1 MTSQSAAAP
10 RARAAE
16 TCETVSGSPAA
27 AADQLRSG
35 RIAVVD
41 IGSNSIR
48 LVVFDKLDRAPSPVF
63 NERVLCGLGRG
74 LDETGR
80 LNDDG
85 VRLALTNLVRFARLA
100 RAMQVVR
107 LDMLA
112 TAAVRDAENGPQFV
126 ADVEY
131 QCDTKVT
138 VLSGMSEARLAAMG
152 VISSMPRATGAMGDL
167 GGGSLELVELK
178 GGRLGRA
185 VTLPLGPLRLQ
196 EVAGQ
201 SREAAQAEIDRHLD
215 QVDWLADCGDASF
228 FPVGG
233 AWRALARI
241 HMEQTQY
248 PLHVIHGYG
257 LPRRTAQDMARVVS
271 RLGPHSLSRIRGVS
285 KRRLETLP
293 YAALLLTRVLRR
305 IRPEQVTFSAFGL
318 REGHLYDLLDPETQR
333 HDPLIAAASELARV
347 EGRFGD
353 LGPEMRAWTD
363 RLFADESAEETRL
376 RTAAGHLAD
385 IAWRE
390 HPDYRAVQALYRILR
405 LPLLAIDHTERAFLA
420 YTAFIRYGGKPDAPD
435 AQTPRQLM
443 SERQARRAEI
453 LGNALRLGITV
464 SGGIGDLL
472 ARAALEWVG
481 EELMVRLPEDGSVA
495 TGDAMEKRLKG
506 LVKAIGAKGSSIR

>member
-1 MTSQSAAAP
+1 MPTADPAAP
-10 RARAAE
+10 LEGAPLQTSSMRSSAE
-16 TCETVSGSPAA
+16 MGGAPG
-27 AADQLRSG
+27 SG
-35 RIAVVD
+35 RVAVVD

-48 LVVFDKLDRAPSPVF
+48 LVVFDKLDRAANPVF

-74 LDETGR
+74 LNQTGR

-85 VRLALTNLVRFARLA
+85 VQLALTNLIRFARLA
-100 RAMQVVR
+100 RAMQVRR

-126 ADVEY
+126 ADVEHR
-131 QCDTKVT
+131 CGIKVT

-152 VISSMPRATGAMGDL
+152 VVSSMPDATGAMGDL
-167 GGGSLELVELK
+167 GGGSLELVQLHE
-178 GGRLGRA
+178 GRLGEA

-196 EVAGQ
+196 EVSNG
-201 SREAAQAEIDRHLD
+201 SREAALEEIDRQLD
-215 QVDWLADCGDASF
+215 QVDWLADCRDQNF

-248 PLHVIHGYG
+248 PLHVIHGYT
-257 LPRRTAQDMARVVS
+257 LQRQTAQDMTRVVS
-271 RLGPHSLSRIRGVS
+271 RLGTRSLSRIRGVS

-293 YAALLLTRVLRR
+293 YAALLLNRVLRK

-318 REGHLYDLLDPETQR
+318 REGHLYDLLDAETQR
-333 HDPLIAAASELARV
+333 QDPLLCAASELAAV

-353 LGPEMRAWTD
+353 LGAEMFVWTEP
-363 RLFADESAEETRL
+363 LFDKETPAERRL
-376 RTAAGHLAD
+376 RAAAGHLAD

-405 LPLLAIDHTERAFLA
+405 LPLLALDHTDRAFLA
-420 YTAFIRYGGKPDAPD
+420 YTAYVRYGGKADKPDAE
-435 AQTPRQLM
+435 TPRQLL
-443 SERQARRAEI
+443 SEQQAQRAEV

-464 SGGIGDLL
+464 SGGIRDLL
-472 ARAALEWVG
+472 ARTALQWEG
-481 EELMVRLPEDGSVA
+481 DELHVRLPDDGSVA

-506 LVKAIGAKGSSIR
+506 LVKALGAKRGEIF